1 MTTPW
6 ADPACPRDDRVE
18 ALLAEMTLEEKLAQ
32 LGSAWPG
39 VERVSGNVAPM
50 QDVFARH
57 TDFSQARKDGLG
69 HLTRPFGTKP
79 VDPSEGARHLAS
91 LQRELMDS
99 TRLGLPA
106 IAHEECLT
114 GFTTH
119 HASVFP
125 TALAW
130 AATFNPGLVE
140 RMAHAIGTSMRQV
153 GVHQGLSPFST
164 SYATT
169 AGAASRRPSARTP
182 TWSPPPAP
190 PTSAVWR
197 APGSSPPSSTSPT
210 TQPRR
215 PPATTRPSPW
225 ARGSSPT

>member
-50 QDVFARH
+50 QDVFAHH
-57 TDFSQARKDGLG
+57 TDFAQASKDGLG

-79 VDPSEGARHLAS
+79 VEPHEGARHLAS
-91 LQRELMDS
+91 LQQELIDS
-99 TRLGLPA
+99 TRLGIPA
-106 IAHEECLT
+106 LAHEECLT

-125 TALAW
+125 TPLAW
-130 AATFNPGLVE
+130 AATFHPDLVE
-140 RMAHAIGTSMRQV
+140 RMAHAIGASMRRV
-153 GVHQGLSPFST
+153 GVHQGLSP
-164 SYATT
+164 
-169 AGAASRRPSARTP
+169 RPRCRTRLP
-182 TWSPPPAP
+182 L
-190 PTSAVWR
+190 
-197 APGSSPPSSTSPT
+197 G
-210 TQPRR
+210 PRGGDPR
-215 PPATTRPSPW
+215 
-225 ARGSSPT
+225 

>member
-6 ADPACPRDDRVE
+6 ADPACPRTDRVE

-79 VDPSEGARHLAS
+79 VDPTHGARELAA
-91 LQRELMDS
+91 LQRELMES
-99 TRLGLPA
+99 TRLGIPA

-114 GFTTH
+114 GFTTWQ
-119 HASVFP
+119 ATVYP
-125 TALAW
+125 TPLAW
-130 AATFNPGLVE
+130 AATWHPGLVGE
-140 RMAHAIGTSMRQV
+140 MAAAIGSDMAAV
-153 GVHQGLSPFST
+153 GVHQGLAPVLDVVRDYRWGRVEETLGEDPYLVSELGLAYVQGLQSAGVVATLKHFAGYST
-164 SYATT
+164 SR
-169 AGAASRRPSARTP
+169 AAREAE
-182 TWSPPPAP
+182 
-190 PTSAVWR
+190 
-197 APGSSPPSSTSPT
+197 
-210 TQPRR
+210 
-215 PPATTRPSPW
+215 
-225 ARGSSPT
+225 